1 MPKAHMYWTKNPRAS
16 HWDPSQKFG
25 LSPGSSG
32 ITNPSSTVK
41 LLIRLSPSVSAVPFH
56 SCISSSSCSLVVT
69 GPVLR
74 FLLSNFPVLEEGEDF
89 LGVAETVK
97 GNVLEWW
104 DHEGDEGLRNG
115 RRRMMWEHD
124 VLLGVLQR
132 ILLLLLA
139 RAIYWARER
148 ERERGEQWGNYVGG
162 VFVWM
167 RRWLFLYD
175 KSVNCEKKVVIIFY
189 LLFSFCFLWFFLW

>member
-1 MPKAHMYWTKNPRAS
+1 MNKQTIKQRAITAKTMPKAHMYWTKNPRAS

-115 RRRMMWEHD
+115 RRRMMWEHG

-139 RAIYWARER
+139 RAIYWASER
-148 ERERGEQWGNYVGG
+148 ERERGAVWKLCGWCVCVDEKMII
-162 VFVWM
+162 FVW
-167 RRWLFLYD
+167 
-175 KSVNCEKKVVIIFY
+175 
-189 LLFSFCFLWFFLW
+189 